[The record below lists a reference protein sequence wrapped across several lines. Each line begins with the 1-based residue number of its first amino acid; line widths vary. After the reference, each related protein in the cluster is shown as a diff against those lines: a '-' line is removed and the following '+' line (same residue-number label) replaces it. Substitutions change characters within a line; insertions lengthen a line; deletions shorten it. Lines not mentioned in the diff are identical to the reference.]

1 LPSQRSCDMWTCNF
15 RNLQNQVTQHGF
27 GCMHPTGKL
36 RFALDHLGEI
46 ASSPRQA
53 AGLELQSMPDEDKQ
67 PAPSARSTGRL
78 EKEESS
84 LWRLA
89 LLFVVLLATALAAV
103 TWDRLQNLPY
113 HLGSLLPI
121 AVLCVAI
128 AFSAFSYGRRKQVS
142 EMKDLIQNLKERAIT
157 PSEEQL
163 DQLGQ
168 VIMRSQRS
176 FKELIDSFDDIAF
189 ACSLDGTLRTV
200 NRRVTDLLAIPYGE
214 IVGHKIDEFLEEPGR
229 AAAESGLARFIEKRR
244 WSGTVRVCM
253 KQSTRVQYFECVL
266 NAIVKGEEIAGLS
279 GLARDVTEEHEKE
292 KRFTELFES
301 LQEGVYISSPEG
313 TLLDANAS
321 LVRMLGYT
329 NKEELLSLDPAA
341 LNSDPSQRP
350 VLGRSADDHGGVR
363 AREISLRRK
372 DGSNVALLDTS
383 GAVWDAGGKIIRYHG
398 TLVDVTEQREME
410 KALRRQEE
418 FQRTLLESF
427 PDLIL
432 VIDLNE
438 RYSFVSSRIRDL
450 LGCQPENLLGKKVE
464 ELPDHSPEFVAMYRE
479 VSAGRKKL
487 GTCEY
492 GARHFDGSWRSMRA
506 AASPLFDAEERVS
519 GVIVSVRDVTV
530 EKKMERQIIQSERLA
545 AMGQMIGGFAHE
557 LNNPLT
563 SILGVAELLQED
575 EPREP
580 VRKQLVMLQQQ
591 ARRAADI
598 VQNLMYFS
606 RPPATGRSRINLSE
620 LMQRTLA
627 LHSYSLRKNNI
638 TVDFL
643 PESSLPWVSGDPHQL
658 MQVFLNLMLNAEQA
672 IREVRDRGTLRVRLA
687 KDGDSVAAT
696 FQDDGPGIPAE
707 ILPNIFDPFYT
718 TRRPGRGTGLG
729 LSVCR
734 AILREHGGNV
744 EASSGPGGGAV
755 FTVTLPVANA
765 STPDSGAGTSA
776 PSGA

>member
-1 LPSQRSCDMWTCNF
+1 MQ
-15 RNLQNQVTQHGF
+15 
-27 GCMHPTGKL
+27 
-36 RFALDHLGEI
+36 
-46 ASSPRQA
+46 
-53 AGLELQSMPDEDKQ
+53 KQ
-67 PAPSARSTGRL
+67 EEKPSARSAGRL
-78 EKEESS
+78 EKEEAK

-103 TWDRLQNLPY
+103 SWERMQSLPF
-113 HLGSLLPI
+113 HLGLVLPV
-121 AVLCVAI
+121 AVMCVAV

-142 EMKDLIQNLKERAIT
+142 EMKELVQNLKERAIG

-200 NRRVTDLLAIPYGE
+200 NRRVTELLGIPYTE
-214 IVGHKIDEFLEEPGR
+214 IVGHKLDEFLQEPAR
-229 AAAESGLARFIEKRR
+229 AAVESGIGRFLEKRR
-244 WSGTVRVCM
+244 WSGTMPVCL
-253 KQSTRVQYFECVL
+253 KKSARILHFECVL
-266 NAIVKGEEIAGLS
+266 NAIVKGDEVVGISA
-279 GLARDVTEEHEKE
+279 LARDVTEEREKE

-301 LQEGVYISSPEG
+301 LQEGVYICAPEG
-313 TLLDANAS
+313 KLLDANAA
-321 LVRMLGYT
+321 LVRMLGYGG
-329 NKEELLSLDPAA
+329 KEELLSLNPGA
-341 LNSDPSQRP
+341 LNSDQDQAP
-350 VLGRSADDHGGVR
+350 VLGRGADDRGGVR
-363 AREISLRRK
+363 AREITLRRK
-372 DGSNVALLDTS
+372 DGTTAAFLDTS
-383 GAVWDAGGKIIRYHG
+383 GAVWDATGRIIRYHG

-418 FQRTLLESF
+418 FQRYLLESF

-432 VIDLNE
+432 VIDLQE
-438 RYSFVSSRIRDL
+438 RYSFVSSRIRDM
-450 LGCQPENLLGKKVE
+450 LGCRPEDLLGKTVE
-464 ELPDHSPEFVAMYRE
+464 ELPDHSPEFVAVYRD
-479 VSAGRKKL
+479 VSTGRKKF

-492 GARHFDGSWRSMRA
+492 GTRHRDGTWRTMRA
-506 AASPLFDAEERVS
+506 AASPLFDAEDRVS

-530 EKKMERQIIQSERLA
+530 EKKFEQQIIQSERLA

-563 SILGVAELLQED
+563 SILGLSELLQEED
-575 EPREP
+575 STEP
-580 VRKQLVMLQQQ
+580 VRKHLVMLQQQ

-606 RPPATGRSRINLSE
+606 RPPAPGKSRINLSE

-643 PESSLPWVSGDPHQL
+643 PEGSLPWVSGDPHQL
-658 MQVFLNLMLNAEQA
+658 MQVFLNLILNAEQA
-672 IREVRDRGTLRVRLA
+672 IREVRDRGTLRVRL
-687 KDGDSVAAT
+687 GSSESSVTAN
-696 FQDDGPGIPAE
+696 FQDDGPGIAPE

-744 EASSGPGGGAV
+744 EAASGPGGGAV
-755 FTVTLPVANA
+755 FTVTLPVASA
-765 STPDSGAGTSA
+765 AAEVGPGGAAMSTGA
-776 PSGA
+776 